1 MFDSG
6 VFLVHVLYCRSYYES
21 LWNIVKIGGE
31 FSSSGVACW
40 TVTENCRDFHLTLST
55 SGREGGRHR
64 AVLEDKSG
72 DEERTGPPA
81 EDKDDARMAT
91 WWKREICRQ
100 GSLLIVREALEECQ
114 MFGNCQEIAKKL
126 PIVSEKS
133 AVIFMIH
140 RLFRGSQ
147 ANNWKLKR

>member
-72 DEERTGPPA
+72 DEERTGPSA
-81 EDKDDARMAT
+81 EDKKWGKDGNLMEKGNLQTRFFVDCRASFRRMPD
-91 WWKREICRQ
+91 
-100 GSLLIVREALEECQ
+100 VRKLPR
-114 MFGNCQEIAKKL
+114 NCQL
-126 PIVSEKS
+126 SVRNLRRFSLS
-133 AVIFMIH
+133 TGYFGAVRQII
-140 RLFRGSQ
+140 GS
-147 ANNWKLKR
+147 

>member
-6 VFLVHVLYCRSYYES
+6 VFLVHVLYCGSYYES

-40 TVTENCRDFHLTLST
+40 TVAENCGDFHLTLST

-114 MFGNCQEIAKKL
+114 VFGNCQEIANCQWEICGDFHY
-126 PIVSEKS
+126 P
-133 AVIFMIH
+133 
-140 RLFRGSQ
+140 RGISGQ
-147 ANNWKLKR
+147 SGK